1 VLRFFPFEI
10 YNINIFK
17 GISLNIIKT
26 QTMSSQNQM
35 SYGVDEEEITQRFSN
50 TSQKKTGKRKYFPSN
65 RPQTLIRNAI
75 TGVEYPYYTGSSEQT
90 LLYKCVDSTG
100 TCDSDG
106 YMIRSSNLLPN
117 SNPNHLFFDSPEQ
130 CMRHMHIT
138 ISAEMIQNWHKSHS
152 EQTLEDMD

>member
-1 VLRFFPFEI
+1 
-10 YNINIFK
+10 
-17 GISLNIIKT
+17 
-26 QTMSSQNQM
+26 M
-35 SYGVDEEEITQRFSN
+35 
-50 TSQKKTGKRKYFPSN
+50 
-65 RPQTLIRNAI
+65 IRNAI

-152 EQTLEDMD
+152 EQTIEGMD